1 MRSWAVSHRVMLSC
15 EIVITEDTSERGK
28 RMLYALKKAAPSD
41 MRVVCNPWYAGNC
54 DWLML
59 FGVGEERRLRMWEK
73 HREKGRRAICW
84 DLAYWNRDSY
94 LRVSVDYQHPHPWI
108 YRMPVIEGRSHPY
121 ALRDDYDPNGP
132 ILFAG
137 MGQKSHR
144 QLGGDWDLLTLNA
157 LENCGREVRVRLK
170 PVRDKHKL
178 LTPIEEAL
186 RGCSKVITHHSN
198 VAVDGIVAGIPH
210 EVIDGAAL
218 ALKPTRDPL
227 KRRDFLDRLGSWQWH
242 WEEAPQIWEF
252 LRSVP
257 ES

>member
-1 MRSWAVSHRVMLSC
+1 MLTC

-28 RMLYALKKAAPSD
+28 RMLYALERETPRD
-41 MRVVCNPWYAGNC
+41 IRVVCNSGYVGNC

-73 HREKGRRAICW
+73 HRESGRRAICW
-84 DLAYWNRDSY
+84 DLAYWFRETY

-108 YRMPVIEGRSHPY
+108 YRMPVIEGRSHPLS
-121 ALRDDYDPNGP
+121 LRDDYDLAGP

-137 MGQKSHR
+137 MGHKSRR
-144 QLGGDWDLLTLNA
+144 QLGDDWDARTLQA
-157 LENCGREVRVRLK
+157 LRTQGQDVRVRLK

-178 LTPIEEAL
+178 LVPIEEAL
-186 RGCSKVITHHSN
+186 RGCSKVVAHHSN

-210 EVIDGAAL
+210 EVVDGAAF
-218 ALKPTRDPL
+218 ALEPTRDPV
-227 KRRDFLDRLGSWQWH
+227 KRRDFLDRLGSWQWS
-242 WEEAPQIWEF
+242 WEEAPRIWEF
-252 LRSVP
+252 LRSIP